1 MEPAPLRL
9 HFHRLVENLKY
20 DWRPLHLE
28 KRQELRQL
36 ERACDADDLGRAML
50 VESIQWGSRQLQR
63 DSMLRLNSRADFLLM
78 SELGELPLPEKLEIG
93 RPRDARKLR
102 PKGLREALR
111 EAGIYWLREPE
122 AAAK

>member
-1 MEPAPLRL
+1 M
-9 HFHRLVENLKY
+9 KY

-28 KRQELRQL
+28 KRHDLRQL
-36 ERACDADDLGRAML
+36 ERACDADDSGRAML
-50 VESIQWGSRQLQR
+50 VESIQWGSRELQS

-102 PKGLREALR
+102 LKGLREALR
-111 EAGIYWLREPE
+111 EAGIHWLREPE
-122 AAAK
+122 AVA